1 MGVGVYFVI
10 TTTITI
16 LVAVFLALVISPG
29 SILDLTAFQD
39 AHDLSDNNLQIK
51 DGFSLGKIPSV
62 MPNIIPSNPIF
73 SYLEGQMFSILMIAL
88 IVRLSMAVFPKE
100 LVKSLLDILESI
112 QKIIFAHSIVFHE
125 DCTVC
130 SFWIDCWNGCYS

>member
-10 TTTITI
+10 TTTIAI

-39 AHDLSDNNLQIK
+39 AHDLSNNDLQIK
-51 DGFSLGKIPSV
+51 DGFSLGEIPSV
-62 MPNIIPSNPIF
+62 MPNIIPSNSIF

-88 IVRLSMAVFPKE
+88 IVGLSWQYF
-100 LVKSLLDILESI
+100 
-112 QKIIFAHSIVFHE
+112 
-125 DCTVC
+125 
-130 SFWIDCWNGCYS
+130 